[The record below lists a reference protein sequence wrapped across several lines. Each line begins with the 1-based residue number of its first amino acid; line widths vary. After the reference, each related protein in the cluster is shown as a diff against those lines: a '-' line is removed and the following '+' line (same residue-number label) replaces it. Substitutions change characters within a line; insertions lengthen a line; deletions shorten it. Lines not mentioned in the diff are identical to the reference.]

1 MNNKNTEKSFTN
13 LLNIVR
19 QLRGPDG
26 CPWDKEQTHE
36 SLLPYFLEEAY
47 EVIEGVEAGD
57 MNSLKEELGDVL
69 LHVVFQ
75 ADIAQNNSE
84 FTILSLIHI

>member
-26 CPWDKEQTHE
+26 CPWDKEQPHE
-36 SLLPYFLEEAY
+36 SLLPYFLEEVY
-47 EVIEGVEAGD
+47 EVIEGVESGD
-57 MNSLKEELGDVL
+57 MNSLKEEL
-69 LHVVFQ
+69 
-75 ADIAQNNSE
+75 
-84 FTILSLIHI
+84 